1 MSALRRVR
9 KPALFAV
16 TALAALSLTA
26 CGPAD
31 GKDDALKSVPSASE
45 EQGQN
50 TTDVKGGESGGKGE
64 ARASTERGDS
74 AGKGQAGQNGGAQQS
89 DSGGSGAAEDVP
101 CTGATVKAEVSQP
114 SRPINHLLIKITNT
128 GSKRCDAYYAPALRF
143 DEDQAATRELEDSQ
157 PQAVV
162 SLNPGES
169 AYAGVGLTGEPG
181 GDTHLRDAS
190 NLEVHF
196 KGRDES
202 EPDAGH
208 SVNLALPDGTKVDDN
223 AFVTYWQTDPSVAL
237 SF

>member
-26 CGPAD
+26 CGPAE

-45 EQGQN
+45 GQGQS
-50 TTDVKGGESGGKGE
+50 TADVKDGQSGGKGE
-64 ARASTERGDS
+64 ARASTERGDDAAKNNAGGDGAS
-74 AGKGQAGQNGGAQQS
+74 ASA
-89 DSGGSGAAEDVP
+89 P
-101 CTGATVKAEVSQP
+101 CTGATVKAEVSQAP
-114 SRPINHLLIKITNT
+114 RPINHLLIKITNT
-128 GSKRCDAYYAPALRF
+128 GSKRCEAFVAPMLRF
-143 DEDQAATRELEDSQ
+143 DEDQAATRVLDDSK

-162 SLNPGES
+162 SVEPGES
-169 AYAGVGLTGEPG
+169 AYAGVGLTGEPSE
-181 GDTHLRDAS
+181 DTHLRDAR
-190 NLEVHF
+190 NLEIHF
-196 KGRDES
+196 QGRDEN

-208 SVNLALPDGTKVDDN
+208 SVSLALPDGTKVDDN